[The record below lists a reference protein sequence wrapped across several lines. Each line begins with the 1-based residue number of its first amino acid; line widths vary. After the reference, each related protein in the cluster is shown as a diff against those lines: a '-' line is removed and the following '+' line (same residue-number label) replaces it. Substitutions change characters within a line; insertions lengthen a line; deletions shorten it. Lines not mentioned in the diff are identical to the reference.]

1 MPKRRKSYRWL
12 WGIIFLVLIAGTVV
26 IAIMVRNNLFGDNAS
41 NKTEPTNSSNTV
53 NPDQPKD
60 DTKKEEDKKPD
71 DNTSEKKDVPQYTG
85 DNPNKSDVLSGVVSY
100 ADVSGDDLIIRV
112 NIDQFLSEGNCI
124 INVVKNGSVA
134 FTQTVG
140 IMESV
145 STSTCDGYR
154 IPTSTLPKGDLQ
166 LEVLVQSGNR
176 SGKITG
182 RVRI

>member
-12 WGIIFLVLIAGTVV
+12 WGIIFLVLIAGAVV
-26 IAIMVRNNLFGDNAS
+26 VAVLVRNNFFDDSS
-41 NKTEPTNSSNTV
+41 NKNESANSSNTV
-53 NPDQPKD
+53 SPNKPKD
-60 DTKKEEDKKPD
+60 DTKKEEDKESD
-71 DNTSEKKDVPQYTG
+71 DNVSEKKDVPQYTG
-85 DNPNKSDVLSGVVSY
+85 DNPNKADALSGVISY

-112 NIDQFLSEGNCI
+112 NIDQFLSEGNCT
-124 INVVKNGSVA
+124 INIVKNGSVA

-145 STSTCDGYR
+145 STSTCDGYK

-176 SGKITG
+176 SGKITS

>member
-12 WGIIFLVLIAGTVV
+12 WGLTFLILVGGAVAV
-26 IAIMVRNNLFGDNAS
+26 AILVRNNLFSNNS
-41 NKTEPTNSSNTV
+41 NKNEPAVPSNTV
-53 NPDQPKD
+53 NPDQPED
-60 DTKKEEDKKPD
+60 DTKKEEDKKTD

-100 ADVSGDDLIIRV
+100 ADVSGDDLVIRV
-112 NIDQFLSEGNCI
+112 NIDQFLSEGNCT
-124 INVVKNGSVA
+124 INIVKNGSVA

-145 STSTCDGYR
+145 STSTCDGYK